1 MSTNF
6 SSYLKVTVISLVF
19 SLTFDNCIAT
29 DALQQGED
37 FFRRGAIA
45 QAIQHWETA
54 LDETQLETQP
64 RIQLLIRL
72 ATAYQAKGHYATAH
86 TILQQAQEE
95 ADRSGILEQQILVH
109 SHLGDILL
117 AMQKPDAARESLEE
131 MLILARRHDD
141 PLILAHL
148 LNNLGNALYV
158 LQEYVEALNAYI
170 EVTELALR
178 GGDPLLQIQA
188 LSNQVRVHLKRN
200 DPAASFAVLEKALS
214 QVQASLENHDKG
226 FHLLSLGQLALR
238 LQTNFQKDL
247 PQVGSIAYRIFNEV
261 LKLASQQQ
269 DKRLMSYAKGF
280 LGQLYEREQRYQEAT
295 QLTRQA
301 IFFAQDESDIS
312 YLWEW
317 QQARLLQSQQDFTG
331 AIRAYKLALE
341 HLHPIR
347 SRLFIGQRDT
357 LEVFNERIRPVYF
370 GLADLLL
377 RQAAEIKEPET
388 KTALLKQAREEI
400 ERLKLIELQ
409 EYFQSECLSAVQTQ
423 ATELESR
430 LDKHTAI
437 FYPILFPDRTEL
449 LLSLPD
455 GIHQV
460 IIPVGADTLGEVVHQ
475 LRKNLQLSTS
485 PRFIKQSTQL
495 YQWLIT
501 PILPK
506 LTAHD
511 INTLIIVPD
520 GSLRTVPLAALYD
533 PKDKKFLMH
542 RFALVTTP
550 GLNLTDSRLL
560 FRKNFKALLNGLSEG
575 VQDFS
580 PLPSVP
586 DEIKNIGVLFE
597 KNDILLDQ
605 KFSLENLNQS
615 LLDSP
620 YEVVHIASHG
630 QFDSNPKKTFLL
642 TYDSKLTMDRL
653 QGLLG
658 LNQLRKEPVELLTL
672 SACQTAVGDE
682 RAALGLAGVAI
693 KAGARSVIASLWFVN
708 DESTAQLIT
717 TFYRNLIEDQSLS
730 KAKAL
735 QKAQQKV
742 AATQQFRHPAF
753 WAPFLLIGNWL

>member
-6 SSYLKVTVISLVF
+6 SSYLKIIVIALVF

-37 FFRRGAIA
+37 FFKRGAIA

-54 LDETQLETQP
+54 LNETQLESQP
-64 RIQLLIRL
+64 RIQILIRL
-72 ATAYQAKGHYATAH
+72 ATAYQSKGHYATAH
-86 TILQQAQEE
+86 TLLQQAQEE

-117 AMQKPDAARESLEE
+117 AMQKPDAARESLEKT
-131 MLILARRHDD
+131 LILARRHDD

-148 LNNLGNALYV
+148 LNNLGNTLYV
-158 LQEYVEALNAYI
+158 LQEYAEALNAYI

-188 LSNQVRVHLKRN
+188 LSNQVKVHLKRN
-200 DPAASFAVLEKALS
+200 DPAASLTALEKALS

-238 LQTNFQKDL
+238 LQTHFQKEL
-247 PQVGSIAYRIFNEV
+247 PQAGSITYRIFNDV

-269 DKRLMSYAKGF
+269 DKRLMSYANGF
-280 LGQLYEREQRYQEAT
+280 LGKLYEREQRYQEAM

-301 IFFAQDESDIS
+301 IFFAQDYPDIS

-317 QQARLLQSQQDFTG
+317 QQARLLESQQDFTG

-341 HLHPIR
+341 HLDPIR
-347 SRLFIGQRDT
+347 TRLFIGQRDT

-377 RQAAEIKEPET
+377 RQAADIKEPET
-388 KTALLKQAREEI
+388 KTALLKEAREKI
-400 ERLKLIELQ
+400 ERLKVIELQ
-409 EYFQSECLSAVQTQ
+409 EYFQSECFSTVQTE
-423 ATELESR
+423 TTDLESR

-475 LRKNLQLSTS
+475 WRKNLQLSTS
-485 PRFIKQSTQL
+485 PRFIKQSKQL

-506 LTAHD
+506 LTAQD

-520 GSLRTVPLAALYD
+520 GPLRTVPLAALYSS
-533 PKDKKFLMH
+533 KDKNFLMH
-542 RFALVTTP
+542 HFAVVTTP
-550 GLNLTDSRLL
+550 GLNLIDSRPLA
-560 FRKNFKALLNGLSEG
+560 RKNPKALLNGLSEG
-575 VQDFS
+575 VQNFS

-586 DEIKNIGVLFE
+586 DEIKNIELLFE
-597 KNDILLDQ
+597 KNDVLLDQ
-605 KFSLENLNQS
+605 TFSLENLHQS
-615 LLDSP
+615 LLDTP
-620 YEVVHIASHG
+620 YDVVHIASHG
-630 QFDSNPKKTFLL
+630 QFDRNPKKTFLL
-642 TYDSKLTMDRL
+642 TYDSKLTMARL

-658 LNQLRKEPVELLTL
+658 LNKLRKEPVELLTL

-693 KAGARSVIASLWFVN
+693 NAGARSVIASLWFVN

-717 TFYRNLIEDQSLS
+717 AFYRNLIEDQGLS

>member
-1 MSTNF
+1 
-6 SSYLKVTVISLVF
+6 
-19 SLTFDNCIAT
+19 
-29 DALQQGED
+29 
-37 FFRRGAIA
+37 
-45 QAIQHWETA
+45 
-54 LDETQLETQP
+54 
-64 RIQLLIRL
+64 
-72 ATAYQAKGHYATAH
+72 QAKGHYATAH

-95 ADRSGILEQQILVH
+95 AKRSGTLEQQILVH

-131 MLILARRHDD
+131 MLILARRHDE

-158 LQEYVEALNAYI
+158 LQEYVEALNAYR

-200 DPAASFAVLEKALS
+200 DPAASLAVLEKALS

-377 RQAAEIKEPET
+377 RQAAKIKEPET

-485 PRFIKQSTQL
+485 PRFIKPSTQL

-560 FRKNFKALLNGLSEG
+560 LRKNFKALLNGLSEG

-586 DEIKNIGVLFE
+586 DEIKNIGGIFE

-605 KFSLENLNQS
+605 KFLLENLNQS

-717 TFYRNLIEDQSLS
+717 AFYRNLIEDQSLS

>member
-6 SSYLKVTVISLVF
+6 LKVTVIALVF

-29 DALQQGED
+29 DALQQGEN
-37 FFRRGAIA
+37 FFKRGAIA

-64 RIQLLIRL
+64 RIKIFIRL
-72 ATAYQAKGHYATAH
+72 ATAYQSKGHYATAH
-86 TILQQAQEE
+86 TLLQQAQEE
-95 ADRSGILEQQILVH
+95 ADRSGTLEQQILVH

-117 AMQKPDAARESLEE
+117 AMQKPDAARESLEKT
-131 MLILARRHDD
+131 LILARHHDE

-148 LNNLGNALYV
+148 LNNLGNTLYV
-158 LQEYVEALNAYI
+158 LQEYAEALNAYI

-188 LSNQVRVHLKRN
+188 LSNQVRLHLKLN
-200 DPAASFAVLEKALS
+200 DSTASLTALEKALS
-214 QVQASLENHDKG
+214 KVQASLENHDKG

-238 LQTNFQKDL
+238 LQIHFQKEL
-247 PQVGSIAYRIFNEV
+247 PQVGLIAYRIFNEV

-269 DKRLMSYAKGF
+269 DKRLMSYANGF
-280 LGQLYEREQRYQEAT
+280 LGKLYEREQRYQEAM

-301 IFFAQDESDIS
+301 IFFAQDYPDIS

-317 QQARLLQSQQDFTG
+317 QQARLLESQQDFTG

-341 HLHPIR
+341 HLDPIKT
-347 SRLFIGQRDT
+347 RLFIGQRNT

-370 GLADLLL
+370 GFADLLL
-377 RQAAEIKEPET
+377 RQAADIKKPET
-388 KTALLKQAREEI
+388 KTALLKEAREKI
-400 ERLKLIELQ
+400 ERLKVIELQ
-409 EYFQSECLSAVQTQ
+409 EYFQSECFSAVQTQ

-460 IIPVGADTLGEVVHQ
+460 IIPVGADTLREVVHQ
-475 LRKNLQLSTS
+475 WRKNLQLSTS
-485 PRFIKQSTQL
+485 PRFIKQSKQL

-506 LTAHD
+506 LTAQD
-511 INTLIIVPD
+511 IDTLIIVPD
-520 GSLRTVPLAALYD
+520 GPLRTVPLAALYNS
-533 PKDKKFLMH
+533 KDKKFLMH
-542 RFALVTTP
+542 RFAVVTTP
-550 GLNLTDSRLL
+550 GLNLIDSRPLA
-560 FRKNFKALLNGLSEG
+560 RKNPHVLLNGLSEG
-575 VQDFS
+575 VQNFS

-586 DEIKNIGVLFE
+586 DEIKNIELLFE
-597 KNDILLDQ
+597 KDDILLDQ
-605 KFSLENLNQS
+605 KFSLENLHQS
-615 LLDSP
+615 LLDTP
-620 YEVVHIASHG
+620 YDVVHIASHG
-630 QFDSNPKKTFLL
+630 QFDRNPKKTFLL
-642 TYDSKLTMDRL
+642 TYDSKLTMARL

-658 LNQLRKEPVELLTL
+658 LNKLRKEPVELLTL

-682 RAALGLAGVAI
+682 RAALGLPGVAI
-693 KAGARSVIASLWFVN
+693 NAGARSVIASLWFVN

-717 TFYRNLIEDQSLS
+717 AFYRNLVEEQSLS